1 MANLIARIIAWA
13 LKRKPVRALLL
24 YLENRGPILA
34 DSVTYRTLFSVFAG
48 VLLGFSVAG
57 LFLAG
62 NPEALQALTNAVD
75 AAIPGLV
82 GEDGII
88 DPASIQIA
96 TGLTVTT
103 VLSIVGLVGAAIGA
117 IGSLRAALRAL
128 ADKLTD
134 DVFWIWVI
142 VRNLVIAIGIGAAFA
157 ASAVITFYANAG
169 IGALTEVLGLS
180 EGNPLSVIGTRAV
193 SVILVFV
200 LDAAA
205 IAVLFRTLSGV
216 RPTLRAL
223 LPGTFYGAIG
233 LSVLQQLSSLFVGGA
248 AANPAPGVVR
258 IPDRAAAVVQPVRA
272 GHPARRRLHHHQRR
286 RGGRSGERQVRR
298 IHVRAAPGQAG
309 GAGVRL
315 DHRGA
320 DACPGRGGEGAGG
333 RAWLSAFRPT
343 PRRRCAQRRSPC
355 WTRASR

>member
-216 RPTLRAL
+216 KAVVARPPARRVLRRDR
-223 LPGTFYGAIG
+223 AI
-233 LSVLQQLSSLFVGGA
+233 
-248 AANPAPGVVR
+248 
-258 IPDRAAAVVQPVRA
+258 RAAAAVEPVR
-272 GHPARRRLHHHQRR
+272 
-286 RGGRSGERQVRR
+286 RGSRSQSRS
-298 IHVRAAPGQAG
+298 
-309 GAGVRL
+309 
-315 DHRGA
+315 
-320 DACPGRGGEGAGG
+320 
-333 RAWLSAFRPT
+333 W
-343 PRRRCAQRRSPC
+343 RRSH
-355 WTRASR
+355 R